1 MTKTATKAEMT
12 ERTCIV
18 TRTVRPVDDMI
29 RFVLDPDG
37 VVVPDLKREL
47 PGRGVW
53 VTAQAE
59 QVGAAVSKNAFARGF
74 KSAAKAGSDLVDLV
88 GNLLAKRALQLLAL
102 ANKAGLVRTGF
113 FKVCK
118 LIEQR
123 AAAAVIQA
131 SDGAADGEAKVSA
144 KVSAAY
150 ANAKSPHAVSVFTS
164 EQLSLALGGT
174 NVVHAA
180 LTHGRLTE
188 EFVLAAGKYRGY
200 WSGTASVDV
209 AG

>member
-1 MTKTATKAEMT
+1 MVKATKTAEMT

-53 VTAQAE
+53 VTAEAA

-88 GNLLAKRALQLLAL
+88 GGLLARRALQLLAL

-123 AAAAVIQA
+123 AAAAVVQA
-131 SDGAADGEAKVSA
+131 SDGAADGEAKISAKMAAAYRDVKGPNVVSA
-144 KVSAAY
+144 
-150 ANAKSPHAVSVFTS
+150 FTC
-164 EQLSLALGGT
+164 EQLSLALGGE

-180 LTHGRLTE
+180 LTQGRLTE

-200 WSGTASVDV
+200 VSGMASVDA

>member
-1 MTKTATKAEMT
+1 MTKTTTKAEMT

-29 RFVLDPDG
+29 RFVLNPDG

-53 VTAQAE
+53 VTAEAA

-74 KSAAKAGSDLVDLV
+74 KSAVKAGSELVDLV
-88 GNLLAKRALQLLAL
+88 GNLLARRALQLLAL

-113 FKVCK
+113 TKVCK
-118 LIEQR
+118 VIEQR
-123 AAAAVIQA
+123 AAAAVVQA
-131 SDGAADGEAKVSA
+131 SDGAADGEAKISAKTAAAYVNVRPPHVVSA
-144 KVSAAY
+144 
-150 ANAKSPHAVSVFTS
+150 FTC

-188 EFVLAAGKYRGY
+188 DFVLAAGKYRGY
-200 WSGTASVDV
+200 WSETASVDV